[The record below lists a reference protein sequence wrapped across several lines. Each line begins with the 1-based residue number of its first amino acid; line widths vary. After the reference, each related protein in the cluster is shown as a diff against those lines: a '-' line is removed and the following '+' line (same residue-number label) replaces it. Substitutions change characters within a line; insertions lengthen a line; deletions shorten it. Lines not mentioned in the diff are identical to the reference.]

1 MLWAF
6 TALIINSLRDRM
18 AGDYPDLFGGNLLR
32 SFSVAQLGLALV
44 VAAALFLLVVKFCRS
59 LFVDIVRQSLIV
71 MSLFGLL
78 STGWAVYEIRATAHF
93 PPVSPVQASYL
104 PTHPGTLPKVVWLVF
119 DELDYRL
126 LFVDRKQGVSLPV
139 LDDFKQTAIFASHA
153 YPPTSATSSSMLTY
167 LLGKSW
173 L

>member
-78 STGWAVYEIRATAHF
+78 STGWAVYEIRAKIGRA
-93 PPVSPVQASYL
+93 PCRE
-104 PTHPGTLPKVVWLVF
+104 K
-119 DELDYRL
+119 
-126 LFVDRKQGVSLPV
+126 
-139 LDDFKQTAIFASHA
+139 
-153 YPPTSATSSSMLTY
+153 M
-167 LLGKSW
+167 
-173 L
+173 